1 MPFFNSLIQSYE
13 YKTIICNLC
22 VIYIRELYA
31 HMSRL
36 LRAFNTL
43 TKSVIDHSE
52 LVVLRRDRQVA
63 NTSTPSGE
71 CRGGWTFK
79 VICNLHNKLEYLLKR
94 SKATCAFTKIW
105 AFNNY
110 N

>member
-1 MPFFNSLIQSYE
+1 MPFFTSTIQSYE

-71 CRGGWTFK
+71 CRGGWTCK
-79 VICNLHNKLEYLLKR
+79 SVDGLHDKFDDVLMR
-94 SKATCAFTKIW
+94 TKNPD
-105 AFNNY
+105 A
-110 N
+110 

>member
-71 CRGGWTFK
+71 CRGGWACKSVDGLHDKFDYVLMRTKNADAYHDLSFK
-79 VICNLHNKLEYLLKR
+79 
-94 SKATCAFTKIW
+94 
-105 AFNNY
+105 
-110 N
+110 

>member
-1 MPFFNSLIQSYE
+1 MSRLMPFFNSLIQSYE

-22 VIYIRELYA
+22 VIYICELYA

-71 CRGGWTFK
+71 CRGGWACK
-79 VICNLHNKLEYLLKR
+79 SVDGLHDKFDDVLMR
-94 SKATCAFTKIW
+94 TKNPD
-105 AFNNY
+105 A
-110 N
+110 